1 LTSLSLY
8 IETETFMSSQ
18 ELSANTHHD
27 YEVIFR
33 SYYER
38 LCHYANMWLK
48 DMDASEEVVQ
58 NTFVKLWE
66 KRDSI
71 KVELSVKSYLYRA
84 VYNASINEIKHQKV
98 KDNYANMH
106 NNHEPSNELHSQSE
120 LKELE
125 SRIEKALKSLPEQCR
140 LIFQMSR
147 YQDLKYREIADIL
160 NISIKTVENQ
170 MGKALKM
177 MRMNLSDY
185 LAITII
191 SIQTIL
197 EYTIW

>member
-1 LTSLSLY
+1 
-8 IETETFMSSQ
+8 MSSQ
-18 ELSANTHHD
+18 ELSASTHHD

-71 KVELSVKSYLYRA
+71 QVESSIKSYLYRA

-106 NNHEPSNELHSQSE
+106 YNQEPSSELHSQSE

-125 SRIEKALKSLPEQCR
+125 TRIDKALKSLPEQCR

-147 YQDLKYREIADIL
+147 YQELKYREIADIL

-170 MGKALKM
+170 MGKALRM

-191 SIQTIL
+191 IVQTIL